1 MKSERQ
7 VLSVLYYDHH
17 EIWLDITENNYRC
30 IRLVFGLNMHSTI
43 DSKSVD
49 DIVNA
54 MHLELVDKDCGF
66 TFLSPYDKD
75 PPLAKIIE
83 TGPKQELEK
92 YRAVIVEK
100 VSAFTNKVVRRKVID
115 LLRRNNRIVEFSDDD
130 VICLG
135 RRFSIIDG
143 EALLNI
149 VSDHQ
154 EVVRIITFLDES
166 TKITRQEKSI
176 FLKKLTGYSA
186 EENSHIHRVSKDK
199 INNTIRKVKK
209 YIVRSLVLEGRI

>member
-7 VLSVLYYDHH
+7 ILSVLYYDHH
-17 EIWLDITENNYRC
+17 DVWLDITENNYRC

-43 DSKSVD
+43 DSKSID

-54 MHLELVDKDCGF
+54 THLELINKDCAF

-83 TGPKQELEK
+83 SASRQELEK
-92 YRAVIVEK
+92 YRAVIVK
-100 VSAFTNKVVRRKVID
+100 RVSAFTNKVVRRKVLD
-115 LLRRNNRIVEFSDDD
+115 LIRRSNRIVEFDDED
-130 VICLG
+130 IIYLD
-135 RRFSIIDG
+135 RRFSFIDG
-143 EALLNI
+143 EMLLNI

-166 TKITRQEKSI
+166 TKITKQEKSI

-186 EENSHIHRVSKDK
+186 EENSLIHNVSRDK
-199 INNTIRKVKK
+199 INNTIKKIKK
-209 YIVRSLVLEGRI
+209 YIVRSLVLEWRI